1 MSLGT
6 VIPDAR
12 LDGML
17 IEQYASAGA
26 LRILIVSPAGGT
38 FTASTL
44 STILAW
50 PVTLHDERGG
60 EVRLTEVI
68 VANTQATALQ
78 TVITRDR
85 IKVASA
91 PEAFALLGN
100 QPNPFNPNTQITYEV
115 PQQSHV
121 TLTVFNLLGQEVIRL
136 VDQVQTPG
144 RYVVTWNAR
153 NANGLSV
160 SSGVYLY
167 RLTSSA
173 GAVDTKRM
181 TLLK

>member
-1 MSLGT
+1 MVDHLNEDEGASDRGRVKSRT
-6 VIPDAR
+6 GKT
-12 LDGML
+12 LDS
-17 IEQYASAGA
+17 ISCST
-26 LRILIVSPAGGT
+26 RCST
-38 FTASTL
+38 HASTL

-60 EVRLTEVI
+60 EVRLNEVI
-68 VANTQATALQ
+68 VANTQATGLQ

-85 IKVASA
+85 VKVAAA

-115 PQQSHV
+115 PQQSHI

-160 SSGVYLY
+160 SSGVYMY
-167 RLTSSA
+167 RLVTSA